1 MYNFLNIY
9 NPDNL
14 NNYSIIED
22 KIINK
27 EDAWMVEEESNIGM
41 N

>member
-1 MYNFLNIY
+1 MHNL
-9 NPDNL
+9 DDL

-22 KIINK
+22 GVINK
-27 EDAWMVEEESNIGM
+27 EDVQIVEEKSNIGI